1 MSLTYDYLKSKI
13 VNING
18 TNRWL
23 GKDVLEIG
31 EQLINLVNGGVNNFP
46 PTQILT
52 GLTEPVLDPIKNIAE
67 QLLTLPD
74 VSISSALLTLETCY
88 GVNKAFNTKLR
99 KNQDLISFGNSLL
112 NSIPS
117 SDDQYYYTM
126 GLEAWNETLNV
137 PLLNSELNNLQSQI
151 GSIQSNVN
159 SKINEFENK
168 FGLTYIQS
176 TIQSLESAIKSAGE
190 AATETMKNQL
200 YRLKA
205 FLKKLTG
212 TNSNTNQQS
221 LNAIQI
227 NYNPLVISPITPV
240 RIPNLIDVVGVIH
253 QLAGW
258 FLSIFSISGGA
269 LTALAHTVTSVVC
282 KAIGSVGANASRYLA
297 AGVLKSLPQ
306 LVPKVGS
313 ATGTLFGG
321 VWAFLMAYAP
331 YIALVAGL
339 ILIAIKWSKKTKL
352 GEFIYLIGTKYQGD
366 PDLGFARVA
375 QMNEAQIRAYII
387 DFANRMVNESRKTY
401 QNFYGFILNNSQE
414 ITLCLDFNNLTLPQT
429 INDETTKTSLWES
442 FKPFLDEFSE
452 D

>member
-1 MSLTYDYLKSKI
+1 MSLTYNYLKSKI

-18 TNRWL
+18 ANRWL
-23 GKDVLEIG
+23 GKDCLEIVS
-31 EQLINLVNGGVNNFP
+31 ELYNIVNGGINNFP

-52 GLTEPVLDPIKNIAE
+52 GLTEPILDPIKNIAD
-67 QLLTLPD
+67 QILTLPD

-99 KNQDLISFGNSLL
+99 KNQDLISYGNNLL
-112 NSIPS
+112 NSTPS
-117 SDDQYYYTM
+117 SDDQYYYSM
-126 GLEAWNETLNV
+126 GVEAWNETLNI
-137 PLLNSELNNLQSQI
+137 PLLNSELNNLQSKI

-176 TIQSLESAIKSAGE
+176 TIQALESAIQSAGE
-190 AATETMKNQL
+190 VATETMKNQL

-205 FLKKLTG
+205 FIKKLT
-212 TNSNTNQQS
+212 NQSNNNQQN

-240 RIPNLIDVVGVIH
+240 LVPNLIDVVSVIH

-321 VWAFLMAYAP
+321 AWAFLMAYAP

-339 ILIAIKWSKKTKL
+339 ILIAIKWSKNTKL
-352 GEFIYLIGTKYQGD
+352 GEFIYLIGTKSQGQ
-366 PDLGFARVA
+366 PDLGFARVSE
-375 QMNEAQIRAYII
+375 MNEAQIRSYII
-387 DFANRMVNESRKTY
+387 DFANRMINESQRTY
-401 QNFYGFILNNSQE
+401 QNFYGFILNNSQD

-429 INDETTKTSLWES
+429 INDETTKTTLWES
-442 FKPFLDEFSE
+442 FKPFLNEFSE

>member
-1 MSLTYDYLKSKI
+1 MSLIYDYLKSKI

-23 GKDVLEIG
+23 GKDVLEIA
-31 EQLINLVNGGVNNFP
+31 EDLINLVNGGVNNFP

-52 GLTEPVLDPIKNIAE
+52 GLTEPILDPIKNIAE

-74 VSISSALLTLETCY
+74 ISISSALLTLETCY
-88 GVNKAFNTKLR
+88 GINKAFNTKLR
-99 KNQDLISFGNSLL
+99 KNQDLISYGNSLL

-117 SDDQYYYTM
+117 SDDQYYYSM
-126 GLEAWNETLNV
+126 GVEAWNESLNI
-137 PLLNSELNNLQSQI
+137 PLLNSELNNLQSKI

-168 FGLTYIQS
+168 FGLDYIQS
-176 TIQSLESAIKSAGE
+176 TIQSLEALGE
-190 AATETMKNQL
+190 SATETIKNQL

-205 FLKKLTG
+205 FVKKLT
-212 TNSNTNQQS
+212 NQSSNNQQS

-227 NYNPLVISPITPV
+227 NYNSLVISPIKPV
-240 RIPNLIDVVGVIH
+240 RIPNLTDVVGVIH

-258 FLSIFSISGGA
+258 FLSIFSISGQA

-321 VWAFLMAYAP
+321 AWAFLMAYAP

-352 GEFIYLIGTKYQGD
+352 GEFIYLIGTTNNGN

-375 QMNEAQIRAYII
+375 QMNEAQIRSYII
-387 DFANRMVNESRKTY
+387 DFANRMINESLKTY

-414 ITLCLDFNNLTLPQT
+414 ITLCLNFNNLTLPQT
-429 INDETTKTSLWES
+429 INDEATKTSLWES